1 MKQETDDDAAKTA
14 INPATFLK
22 QEMDV
27 DTASVSDQLIMK
39 QEIVGDA
46 NGVSNPAASS
56 EW

>member
-56 EW
+56 E